1 MQLIC
6 PTCNLTR
13 NRPYRALRLEV
24 CERCEREGRRSY
36 LVVAAVERPLPP
48 SAADPHPPTRRHG

>member
-6 PTCNLTR
+6 PICNLTR
-13 NRPYRALRLEV
+13 NQPYRALRLEV

-36 LVVAAVERPLPP
+36 LVVAPADGSPPL
-48 SAADPHPPTRRHG
+48 SSPHPPARRHA